1 MLGDKE
7 IILEIND
14 LKLYYKTTQGFV
26 RAVDG
31 VSLNLME
38 GETLGLVG
46 ESGCG
51 KTTLMKAVLKLSPP
65 NCQQTGGAILFKGRD
80 LGKATEKEMQSIRW
94 QEISLISQ
102 SAMNA
107 LDPVYRVGEQI
118 VEAILTHDKNSSKSQ
133 AWTRAEELFEL
144 AGISPKRLRDY
155 PHQFS
160 GGMKQRAVIAMALA
174 LNPSIIIADEPT
186 TALDVV
192 VQAQI
197 LERINALQRDYG
209 GSLIMVTHDIS
220 VIAQTCKKI
229 AVMYGGKIIE
239 YGTVNQVLKEPLHPY
254 SMGLKNAF
262 PSLTGTKKTL
272 ISIPGTPPDLLNPG
286 KGCRFEPRCPFS
298 LQECRTSDPPSHEA
312 GGRMVAC
319 HRFAAAEKLRELAGD
334 EATWEKGGNG
344 YGRVG

>member
-1 MLGDKE
+1 MVEEKE
-7 IILEIND
+7 IILEIKD
-14 LKLYYKTTQGFV
+14 LKLYYNTGQGFV

-31 VSLNLME
+31 VSLNLKA

-51 KTTLMKAVLKLSPP
+51 KTTLMKAVLRLSPP
-65 NCQQTGGAILFKGRD
+65 NCRQTGGTIMFKGRD
-80 LGKATEKEMQSIRW
+80 LSQVSEKEMQGIRW

-118 VEAILTHDKNSSKSQ
+118 VEAILTHDKNCSRSQ
-133 AWTRAEELFEL
+133 AWTHAGQLFEL
-144 AGISPKRLRDY
+144 AGIDSKRLRDY

-174 LNPSIIIADEPT
+174 LNPSVIIADEPT

-197 LERINALQRDYG
+197 LERINALQCDYG

-239 YGTVNQVLKEPLHPY
+239 YGTVSQVLKKPLHPY

-262 PSLTGTKKTL
+262 PSLIGMKKTL
-272 ISIPGTPPDLLNPG
+272 ISIPGTPPDLLKPG
-286 KGCRFEPRCPFS
+286 DGCRFEPRCPFS
-298 LQECRTSDPPSHEA
+298 LQECKTREPSPREA
-312 GGRMVAC
+312 GGRIVAC
-319 HRFAAAEKLRELAGD
+319 HRCDEADKLRELAAE

-344 YGRVG
+344 YGWLG